1 MRIQNIKMDKSS
13 LENTYEH
20 ILLTIFDKMLDE
32 KYYGTLGSGEWVVKR
47 RLKWTYYYYTLCIL
61 YDNNISNLNINVDS
75 FISHVI
81 KRYENEAVE

>member
-47 RLKWTYYYYTLCIL
+47 RLKWT
-61 YDNNISNLNINVDS
+61 
-75 FISHVI
+75 
-81 KRYENEAVE
+81 